1 MKNRRYC
8 LLGLLGIGLWA
19 SGCNRAKPLPS
30 DYFGGEFV
38 CYDDTARFFRLRD
51 RPYLSARPQR
61 GVSGSHRKLRTNAA
75 GPPTSGVHMFCHAE
89 IRQEA
94 DSSNGPV
101 RMVVREPFGFDRA
114 THCDPNGLIAGM
126 YRSNA
131 GGGEGNRMLHLRGD
145 YTYTVVRFTET
156 TEQREDGRWGL
167 SSESELVLNLRK
179 PAGPSAGSRSCS
191 NRKPS

>member
-38 CYDDTARFFRLRD
+38 CYDDTARFFDCATGRTYLLD
-51 RPYLSARPQR
+51 RSGAYPEVIANYEQMRPAPHER
-61 GVSGSHRKLRTNAA
+61 
-75 GPPTSGVHMFCHAE
+75 VHMFCHAE
-89 IRQEA
+89 IPQEA

-156 TEQREDGRWGL
+156 TEQREDGRW
-167 SSESELVLNLRK
+167 
-179 PAGPSAGSRSCS
+179 
-191 NRKPS
+191 